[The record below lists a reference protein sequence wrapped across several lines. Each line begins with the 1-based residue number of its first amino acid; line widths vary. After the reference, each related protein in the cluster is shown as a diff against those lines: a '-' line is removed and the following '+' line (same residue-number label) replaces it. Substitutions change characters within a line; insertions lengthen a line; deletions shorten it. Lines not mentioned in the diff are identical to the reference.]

1 MTNMRRSLSTWLL
14 PAYALVV
21 LGALVAAAVRLSES
35 TEMPGLAAIELVL
48 LALPW
53 SLALGVE
60 PLSRLGLSGM
70 TAIVLGGLV
79 LNGVLLRAIASWLHR
94 GRLPKGTRSVAHD

>member
-1 MTNMRRSLSTWLL
+1 MRQSLTTWLL
-14 PAYALVV
+14 PAYILVVLAALVV
-21 LGALVAAAVRLSES
+21 AAVRLHES

-53 SLALGVE
+53 SLSLRVE
-60 PLSRLGLSGM
+60 SLSRLGLSGM
-70 TAIVLGGLV
+70 TALVLGGLV
-79 LNGVLLRAIASWLHR
+79 LNGILLRAVASWLHR